1 MKKLLLGA
9 LVALLPITGMSAT
22 VLGFQAGG
30 GSWTHAPSGDITA
43 SDGGVGTSADL
54 KDDLNLSSKSEG
66 YSYFILEH
74 PIPVI
79 PNIKYVNTKLT
90 SGGSGTVK
98 SDFTFN
104 GQPYSASTAVTTVLE
119 LNQADAIL
127 YYELLDNVVSLDLGI
142 NIKTIS
148 GKASID
154 DGTNPPESTDFSS
167 PIPMLYVA
175 AEIALPAG
183 FAIGADISTISAA
196 GNSITDTTVKLT
208 YTSDYYLGVEAGI
221 RTQSYTIDVDDVKA
235 SMKFDGVFAGIFFK
249 F

>member
-30 GSWTHAPSGDITA
+30 GTWEHEPSGDITA
-43 SDGGVGTSADL
+43 SEGSAGTSADL

-90 SGGSGTVK
+90 SSGSGK
-98 SDFTFN
+98 ANISFDFN
-104 GQPYSASTAVTTVLE
+104 GTTYSTATDLTTVLE
-119 LNQADAIL
+119 LNQTDAIL

-142 NIKTIS
+142 NIKTIT

-154 DGTNPPESTDFSS
+154 DGSTLESTDFSS

-196 GNSITDTTVKLT
+196 GNTISDTTVKLT
-208 YTSDYYLGVEAGI
+208 YTSDYYLGIEAGL
-221 RTQSYTIDVDDVKA
+221 RTQSYTLDVDDVKA
-235 SMKFDGVFAGIFFK
+235 SMKFDGVFAGVYFK

>member
-22 VLGFQAGG
+22 ILGFQAGG

-43 SDGGVGTSADL
+43 SEGGAGTSADL

-66 YSYFILEH
+66 YGYFILEH

-79 PNIKYVNTKLT
+79 PNIKYVDTKLT
-90 SGGSGTVK
+90 SSGSGKANV
-98 SDFTFN
+98 SFDFN
-104 GQPYSASTAVTTVLE
+104 GTTYSTATDLTTVLE
-119 LNQADAIL
+119 LNQTDAIL

-142 NIKTIS
+142 NIKTIT
-148 GKASID
+148 GKASVD
-154 DGTNPPESTDFSS
+154 NGTTAQSTDFSA

-183 FAIGADISTISAA
+183 FAVGADISTISAA
-196 GNSITDTTVKLT
+196 GNTISDTTIKLS
-208 YTSDYYLGVEAGI
+208 YTTDFYLGVEAGL
-221 RTQSYTIDVDDVKA
+221 RTQSYTLDVDSVKA
-235 SMKFDGVFAGIFFK
+235 SMKFDGVFAGVFFK

>member
-22 VLGFQAGG
+22 ILGIQAGG
-30 GSWTHAPSGDITA
+30 GSWSHAPSGDITA

-79 PNIKYVNTKLT
+79 PNIKYVDTKLT
-90 SGGSGTVK
+90 SSGSGTVTTA
-98 SDFTFN
+98 FTFN
-104 GQPYSASTAVTTVLE
+104 GQSYAQDSSVTTVLE
-119 LNQADAIL
+119 LNQTDAIL
-127 YYELLDNVVSLDLGI
+127 YYEILDNVVSLDLGL
-142 NIKTIS
+142 NLKTIS
-148 GKASID
+148 GKASVA
-154 DGTNPPESTDFSS
+154 GAVSESTTFSA

-175 AEIALPAG
+175 AEILLPAG
-183 FAIGADISTISAA
+183 FAINADISTISAA

-208 YTSDYYLGVEAGI
+208 YTTDFYLGVEAGL
-221 RTQSYTIDVDDVKA
+221 RTQSYTLDVDSVKA
-235 SMKFDGVFAGIFFK
+235 NMEFDGIFAGVYFK

>member
-30 GSWTHAPSGDITA
+30 GSWDHAPSGDITA
-43 SDGGVGTSADL
+43 SDGGVGTTADL
-54 KDDLNLSSKSEG
+54 ENDLNLSSKSEG

-90 SGGSGTVK
+90 SSGSGKANV
-98 SDFTFN
+98 DFTFN
-104 GQPYSASTAVTTVLE
+104 GTPYNTTTDLTTVLE
-119 LNQADAIL
+119 LNQTDAIL
-127 YYELLDNVVSLDLGI
+127 YYEVLDNVVSLDLGL

-148 GKASID
+148 GKASVD
-154 DGTNPPESTDFSS
+154 NGTTAQSTDFSA

-183 FAIGADISTISAA
+183 FAIGADISTISAS

-208 YTSDYYLGVEAGI
+208 YTTDFYLGVEAGL

-235 SMKFDGVFAGIFFK
+235 SMKFDGVFAGVYFK

>member
-30 GSWTHAPSGDITA
+30 GSWEHAPSGNITA
-43 SDGGVGTSADL
+43 SEGGTGTSADL
-54 KDDLNLSSKSEG
+54 ENDLNLSKKSEG

-79 PNIKYVNTKLT
+79 PNFKYVDTKLT
-90 SGGSGTVK
+90 SSGSGKANV
-98 SDFTFN
+98 SFTFN
-104 GQPYSASTAVTTVLE
+104 NTTYNTSTDLTTKLE
-119 LNQADAIL
+119 LNQTDAIL
-127 YYELLDNVVSLDLGI
+127 YYEVLDNVVSLDLGL
-142 NIKTIS
+142 NGKTIS
-148 GKASID
+148 GSASVNSD
-154 DGTNPPESTDFSS
+154 STTFSET
-167 PIPMLYVA
+167 IPMLYVA

-208 YTSDYYLGVEAGI
+208 YTTDFYLGVQAGL
-221 RTQSYTIDVDDVKA
+221 RTQSYTLDIDSVKA
-235 SMKFDGVFAGIFFK
+235 DMKFDGVFAGIYFK